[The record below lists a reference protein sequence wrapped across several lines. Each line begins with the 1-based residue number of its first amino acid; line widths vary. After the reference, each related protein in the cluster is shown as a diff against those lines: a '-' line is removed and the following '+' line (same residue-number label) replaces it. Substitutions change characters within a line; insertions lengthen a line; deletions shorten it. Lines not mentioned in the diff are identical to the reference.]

1 MQDALELSEKAE
13 RIDNAGYA
21 SERLVDVLLEESLD
35 VADINV
41 EFDEITIKAV
51 VTVLEESV
59 VLVLE
64 FGYVALERLQN
75 RVDVL
80 EVVLFKS
87 LELLDGAE

>member
-1 MQDALELSEKAE
+1 VQNALELSEEAE

-35 VADINV
+35 VADVNV
-41 EFDEITIKAV
+41 EFDEVTIKAV

-64 FGYVALERLQN
+64 FGYVALERLQD

>member
-1 MQDALELSEKAE
+1 VQDALELSEKAE